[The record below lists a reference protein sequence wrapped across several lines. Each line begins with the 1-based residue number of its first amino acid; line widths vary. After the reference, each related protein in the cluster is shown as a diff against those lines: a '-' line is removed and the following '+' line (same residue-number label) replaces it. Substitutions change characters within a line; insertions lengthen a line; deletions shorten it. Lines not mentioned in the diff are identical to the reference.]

1 VTTPAAAIDDVWIK
15 KWCEQNPTKHL
26 IEAALCIC
34 MGSAPRISYG
44 RGSPDNK
51 QDEVAGDLTGPAKRL
66 LAPPS
71 YAANSL
77 VVSGE

>member
-34 MGSAPRISYG
+34 MGSAPRISTVVA
-44 RGSPDNK
+44 RQTTNK
-51 QDEVAGDLTGPAKRL
+51 MRFLWL
-66 LAPPS
+66 L
-71 YAANSL
+71 
-77 VVSGE
+77 VT